1 MTKKAVPEGKS
12 GGGDRRSGLD
22 RRKVDLGPPAGKPE
36 RRRSVEARKPEV
48 VELDMTNSE
57 WTALE
62 GGTQRADPVP
72 GDVTPRS
79 SRQ

>member
-1 MTKKAVPEGKS
+1 MTKKPVPEGKS
-12 GGGDRRSGLD
+12 GGDRRSGVD
-22 RRKVDLGPPAGKPE
+22 RRKVDIGPPAGKPE

-62 GGTQRADPVP
+62 GASGATGAA
-72 GDVTPRS
+72 GATPRS
-79 SRQ
+79 SRP

>member
-1 MTKKAVPEGKS
+1 MTKKAVPEGKT
-12 GGGDRRSGLD
+12 GGGDRRSGVD
-22 RRKVDLGPPAGKPE
+22 RRKVDIGPPAGKPE

-62 GGTQRADPVP
+62 GGTGAA
-72 GDVTPRS
+72 GATPRP
-79 SRQ
+79 SRP

>member
-1 MTKKAVPEGKS
+1 MTKKAVPERKTVGS
-12 GGGDRRSGLD
+12 DRRSGED
-22 RRKVDLGPPAGKPE
+22 RRKADIGPPAGKPE

-62 GGTQRADPVP
+62 SEPLQTRPTPGAENQR
-72 GDVTPRS
+72 
-79 SRQ
+79 SRP

>member
-1 MTKKAVPEGKS
+1 MTKKAVTESKA
-12 GGGDRRSGLD
+12 GGGDRRSGVD
-22 RRKVDLGPPAGKPE
+22 RRKVDIGPPAGKPE

-62 GGTQRADPVP
+62 GESQRAEPAP
-72 GDVTPRS
+72 SSATPRS
-79 SRQ
+79 SPQ